1 MKPTTDGLPGPS
13 RVGIADTNRV
23 ARWRA
28 WRRGRARA
36 VGLTVSRCVGDTTL
50 LPAPGRS
57 LLCPARRPRR
67 SDRDCS

>member
-1 MKPTTDGLPGPS
+1 MRPTTDGLPGPS
-13 RVGIADTNRV
+13 RVGIADTDRV

-36 VGLTVSRCVGDTTL
+36 VGLTVSRCVGHTRPGKISP
-50 LPAPGRS
+50 LPGKA
-57 LLCPARRPRR
+57 AR